1 METAPEWRIRSATIA
16 DAAVLAS
23 LRAEFL
29 AEVTQGA
36 VLDPALRPALV
47 DYFGRSLATGEFI
60 AELAL
65 AGGEIIAT
73 SGLVWHQHPP
83 TPKNV
88 SGREAY
94 VMNMYTRPVWRG
106 RGIAAQL
113 LERLFKII
121 RERGVHRVVLH
132 AMPRARDLYTRAG
145 FTAVDSEMR
154 LDL

>member
-1 METAPEWRIRSATIA
+1 METAPEWRIRCATIA
-16 DAAVLAS
+16 DAAALAAI
-23 LRAEFL
+23 RAEFL

-36 VLDPALRPALV
+36 APDPALRPAL
-47 DYFGRSLATGEFI
+47 DAYFSQTLATGEFI
-60 AELAL
+60 GELAL

-94 VMNMYTRPVWRG
+94 IMNMYTRPAWRG

-113 LERLFKII
+113 LERLFRII

-132 AMPRARDLYTRAG
+132 AMPRARALYSRAG
-145 FTAVDSEMR
+145 FSAVDSEMR
-154 LDL
+154 RDL